1 MANQR
6 GKDILII
13 FVKHP
18 EPGKVKTRLAATV
31 GHDMALKVYRSLL
44 QRTFEITQPLLEVK
58 KEVHYGDQPV
68 SGDLWDIAGF
78 DRYAQTGED
87 LGARMAHAFQKA
99 FDQGADRAVII
110 GSDCYELDTQ
120 RLQEA
125 FQALERHDSV
135 IGPSTDGGY
144 YLLGMAKPIPEFFD
158 NKEWSTASVAGDTM
172 ADAERL
178 GLSMAILP
186 SLTDI
191 DTEKDLITIPKER
204 RVELGII
211 L

>member
-1 MANQR
+1 M
-6 GKDILII
+6 
-13 FVKHP
+13 
-18 EPGKVKTRLAATV
+18 
-31 GHDMALKVYRSLL
+31 
-44 QRTFEITQPLLEVK
+44 
-58 KEVHYGDQPV
+58 
-68 SGDLWDIAGF
+68 SGDLWDEAGF
-78 DRYAQTGED
+78 DRYAQTGEG
-87 LGARMAHAFQKA
+87 LGERMAHAFQKA
-99 FDQGADRAVII
+99 FDQGVDRAVII